1 MKRLALTTAVMAV
14 VAAIRA
20 DVSQVPAG
28 QSLMRLKMLATGEA
42 ELLIYGYIGESLFT
56 NSNGASTIVA
66 QLGEINAGVIQV
78 RVNSQGGS
86 VPDGLAIYNA
96 LRRHPARKVITVDGQ
111 AASIASLIV
120 QAGDER
126 IMPDNTMMMVHA
138 PGCNF
143 CDGNGNAAQH
153 REMANQL
160 DTWALSMKASYLA
173 KAPTRSTEL
182 QTMLTDGADHY
193 FTAQEAVDFGLA
205 DKVLSAVQPE
215 LDDIATAAALLGYI
229 AAVDYVAQR
238 PQLRAPKQFT
248 ACLRKRINASV
259 TPNVFASLPEASQ
272 RALLAHIEDPTMHSK
287 LSSIMAAA
295 AGAPAPAPAPTP
307 APAPAAAAPTPAPV
321 AAAPTPAPAPV
332 PSGAAPDPVAAVA
345 ERNTRVRE
353 IFAPYRDVQ
362 GMRDLEL
369 TCICDPRM
377 TIEAVQQQ
385 VLNRLGGRAEPARP
399 AGGGSVEPGVDEGQ
413 RLREAGVSYLMARAG
428 LLPVAEAERARQGNP
443 YLNCSLVGMA
453 ERSLI
458 RAGINTREMDRE
470 RICAVALNPSRYGF
484 GHVQGA
490 QTTSDF
496 PILLENTLH
505 KMLLAGYRLTPFTWS
520 RFCATGTLSDYRPH
534 PRYHLSSFSD
544 LAGVNEHGEYQLGT
558 LGDGSKETIQG
569 SRKGRLLGITPEV
582 LVNDDLGAISRP
594 VIVLGQAAGRTIEK
608 DVFAL
613 FALNSGDGPT
623 MSDGHPLF
631 DATNH
636 HNSAGSTAPT
646 AAAWDVARQAMGSQK
661 DPGGNDYLDISPA
674 IWLGPL
680 SLGTQARVVNTSEF
694 NPDDSKNQ
702 KYAPPNTSR
711 GMVRDVIDTP
721 RLSGTA
727 WYLLADA
734 SSEPVFEVAFL
745 NGVQTP
751 TIEQEVNFK
760 SDGLTW
766 KVSHRYGVGA
776 VGWRGIQRNPGA

>member
-321 AAAPTPAPAPV
+321 AAAPTPAPGALQV
-332 PSGAAPDPVAAVA
+332 AAAP
-345 ERNTRVRE
+345 
-353 IFAPYRDVQ
+353 
-362 GMRDLEL
+362 
-369 TCICDPRM
+369 C
-377 TIEAVQQQ
+377 
-385 VLNRLGGRAEPARP
+385 
-399 AGGGSVEPGVDEGQ
+399 GSL
-413 RLREAGVSYLMARAG
+413 RLRIRWPSLPSATRACARSS
-428 LLPVAEAERARQGNP
+428 R
-443 YLNCSLVGMA
+443 
-453 ERSLI
+453 
-458 RAGINTREMDRE
+458 
-470 RICAVALNPSRYGF
+470 RI
-484 GHVQGA
+484 
-490 QTTSDF
+490 
-496 PILLENTLH
+496 
-505 KMLLAGYRLTPFTWS
+505 
-520 RFCATGTLSDYRPH
+520 ATCT
-534 PRYHLSSFSD
+534 
-544 LAGVNEHGEYQLGT
+544 AC
-558 LGDGSKETIQG
+558 
-569 SRKGRLLGITPEV
+569 
-582 LVNDDLGAISRP
+582 AIS
-594 VIVLGQAAGRTIEK
+594 
-608 DVFAL
+608 
-613 FALNSGDGPT
+613 N
-623 MSDGHPLF
+623 
-631 DATNH
+631 
-636 HNSAGSTAPT
+636 
-646 AAAWDVARQAMGSQK
+646 
-661 DPGGNDYLDISPA
+661 
-674 IWLGPL
+674 
-680 SLGTQARVVNTSEF
+680 
-694 NPDDSKNQ
+694 
-702 KYAPPNTSR
+702 
-711 GMVRDVIDTP
+711 
-721 RLSGTA
+721 
-727 WYLLADA
+727 
-734 SSEPVFEVAFL
+734 
-745 NGVQTP
+745 
-751 TIEQEVNFK
+751 
-760 SDGLTW
+760 
-766 KVSHRYGVGA
+766 
-776 VGWRGIQRNPGA
+776 

>member
-1 MKRLALTTAVMAV
+1 
-14 VAAIRA
+14 
-20 DVSQVPAG
+20 
-28 QSLMRLKMLATGEA
+28 
-42 ELLIYGYIGESLFT
+42 
-56 NSNGASTIVA
+56 
-66 QLGEINAGVIQV
+66 
-78 RVNSQGGS
+78 
-86 VPDGLAIYNA
+86 
-96 LRRHPARKVITVDGQ
+96 
-111 AASIASLIV
+111 
-120 QAGDER
+120 
-126 IMPDNTMMMVHA
+126 
-138 PGCNF
+138 
-143 CDGNGNAAQH
+143 
-153 REMANQL
+153 
-160 DTWALSMKASYLA
+160 
-173 KAPTRSTEL
+173 
-182 QTMLTDGADHY
+182 
-193 FTAQEAVDFGLA
+193 
-205 DKVLSAVQPE
+205 
-215 LDDIATAAALLGYI
+215 
-229 AAVDYVAQR
+229 
-238 PQLRAPKQFT
+238 
-248 ACLRKRINASV
+248 
-259 TPNVFASLPEASQ
+259 
-272 RALLAHIEDPTMHSK
+272 
-287 LSSIMAAA
+287 
-295 AGAPAPAPAPTP
+295 
-307 APAPAAAAPTPAPV
+307 
-321 AAAPTPAPAPV
+321 
-332 PSGAAPDPVAAVA
+332 
-345 ERNTRVRE
+345 
-353 IFAPYRDVQ
+353 
-362 GMRDLEL
+362 
-369 TCICDPRM
+369 
-377 TIEAVQQQ
+377 
-385 VLNRLGGRAEPARP
+385 
-399 AGGGSVEPGVDEGQ
+399 
-413 RLREAGVSYLMARAG
+413 
-428 LLPVAEAERARQGNP
+428 
-443 YLNCSLVGMA
+443 MA

-470 RICAVALNPSRYGF
+470 RICAVALNPARYGF
-484 GHVQGA
+484 GHVQGCADDQRLPGAAGEHAA
-490 QTTSDF
+490 QD
-496 PILLENTLH
+496 P
-505 KMLLAGYRLTPFTWS
+505 ARRLQAHRRS
-520 RFCATGTLSDYRPH
+520 RGARFCATGTLSDYRPH
-534 PRYHLSSFSD
+534 IRATTCRAFSD
-544 LAGVNEHGEYQLGT
+544 LKLASMSTGEYQLGT